1 MAKIANE
8 ESHLPDKKE
17 YSQEE
22 INSIDVYY
30 CADCLS
36 LRIRSTE
43 EDLFFCDHCFC
54 TNIERTNIKEWEK
67 LYIERYKHSYLT
79 KKITKH
85 GK

>member
-1 MAKIANE
+1 MATITNE

-36 LRIRSTE
+36 LRIRSTDDE
-43 EDLFFCDHCFC
+43 LFFCDSCFC
-54 TNIERTNIKEWEK
+54 TNIEKTNIKEWEK
-67 LYIERYKHSYLT
+67 LYQGRYKRSYLI
-79 KKITKH
+79 KKFNRH
-85 GK
+85 GR

>member
-1 MAKIANE
+1 MTKIANE

-43 EDLFFCDHCFC
+43 EDLYFCDSCC
-54 TNIERTNIKEWEK
+54 SADIERANIQEWDK
-67 LYIERYKHSYLT
+67 LYQARYGHSYLT
-79 KKITKH
+79 KKQTKH
-85 GK
+85 GR

>member
-1 MAKIANE
+1 MAIITNE

-36 LRIRSTE
+36 LRIRSTDDE
-43 EDLFFCDHCFC
+43 LFFCDSCFC
-54 TNIERTNIKEWEK
+54 TNIERANIKGWEK
-67 LYIERYKHSYLT
+67 LYQERYKRPYLI
-79 KKITKH
+79 KKFNKH
-85 GK
+85 GS